1 MVGILY
7 LLLDVFPPWLLDPW
21 RPWYSLTFSSAARAG
36 TSYCSGGAG
45 PGEFSDHVL
54 DCHINPNLAL
64 HLQLLGMFFTPVAAI
79 AGVLVIRIAWRRLT
93 ARGEIDPAHQ
103 HWLPIGLVLIPALQI
118 ASFVALLL
126 FAQWYVKQDWWF
138 ARLRSSPGIYPK
150 IIVEMQIEGCG
161 YAAAFNLRILLEFL
175 GRLLFIL

>member
-7 LLLDVFPPWLLDPW
+7 LLLGCIPPL
-21 RPWYSLTFSSAARAG
+21 A
-36 TSYCSGGAG
+36 AG
-45 PGEFSDHVL
+45 PLAALVF
-54 DCHINPNLAL
+54 INILKRGKGW
-64 HLQLLGMFFTPVAAI
+64 HQLLFWVGLVLVNFLIMFWIATSTQTWLSISSFSACFFTPVAAI

-126 FAQWYVKQDWWF
+126 FAPMVCKTG
-138 ARLRSSPGIYPK
+138 LVVCPTS
-150 IIVEMQIEGCG
+150 
-161 YAAAFNLRILLEFL
+161 
-175 GRLLFIL
+175 